1 MSRAYRK
8 DPNDRKA
15 QATIFSP
22 KPTSPVGMFA
32 NEDYLGEPKTQK
44 LEVINFIKI
53 VKEFKED
60 PKKQLNE
67 IKQKEFKED
76 KCQSDSQENN
86 NRRLMEMMNTI
97 QALKMEFVK
106 RQKH

>member
-1 MSRAYRK
+1 MTL
-8 DPNDRKA
+8 PHH
-15 QATIFSP
+15 
-22 KPTSPVGMFA
+22 
-32 NEDYLGEPKTQK
+32 
-44 LEVINFIKI
+44 VIRI

-76 KCQSDSQENN
+76 ECQSDSQENN
-86 NRRLMEMMNTI
+86 NIRPMEVMNTI
-97 QALKMEFVK
+97 QGLKMEFIK

>member
-1 MSRAYRK
+1 MRITQV
-8 DPNDRKA
+8 N
-15 QATIFSP
+15 
-22 KPTSPVGMFA
+22 
-32 NEDYLGEPKTQK
+32 PKTQK
-44 LEVINFIKI
+44 LKVINVIRI

-86 NRRLMEMMNTI
+86 NIRPMEVMNTI
-97 QALKMEFVK
+97 QGLKMEFIK